1 MSEQFVHLCFQ
12 GARVILF
19 DKRQPE
25 LVKAGSSAKAQL
37 AALES
42 LRGTLPPKAE
52 KQLEADIR
60 NLRAG
65 IAGEEQVLFELMNS
79 HMDLLVLHDL
89 QLEHNGLEA
98 QIDFLVLT
106 PHRFFVLE
114 TKRLY
119 GDIEVTARGDFIRR
133 LPGGRRE
140 GIYSPITQNKRH
152 LELIHQMKI
161 DNRGFITN
169 LLVDRD
175 FYDIYRSFV
184 VLANDKTVLHDN
196 SAPSD
201 VMRMIIRADRLV
213 STIASVNKE
222 KEPGRDR
229 APRSAI
235 EKNAA
240 WFLEQ
245 HKEKAVDYT
254 AKYRALEESERATSA
269 CEAHTPSSTAAGPEH
284 AKTGEPTAFLPDGK
298 IPFCPMCGVP
308 MVVRT
313 ATRGVRKGKQ
323 FFGCRNYPHC
333 REIINID

>member
-1 MSEQFVHLCFQ
+1 MSEQFVHLRFQ

-25 LVKAGSSAKAQL
+25 LVKADSSAKAQL

-140 GIYSPITQNKRH
+140 GIYSPSLR
-152 LELIHQMKI
+152 
-161 DNRGFITN
+161 
-169 LLVDRD
+169 
-175 FYDIYRSFV
+175 
-184 VLANDKTVLHDN
+184 
-196 SAPSD
+196 
-201 VMRMIIRADRLV
+201 
-213 STIASVNKE
+213 
-222 KEPGRDR
+222 
-229 APRSAI
+229 
-235 EKNAA
+235 
-240 WFLEQ
+240 
-245 HKEKAVDYT
+245 
-254 AKYRALEESERATSA
+254 TSG
-269 CEAHTPSSTAAGPEH
+269 TWSSST
-284 AKTGEPTAFLPDGK
+284 
-298 IPFCPMCGVP
+298 
-308 MVVRT
+308 R
-313 ATRGVRKGKQ
+313 
-323 FFGCRNYPHC
+323 
-333 REIINID
+333 